1 MSLAFAWI
9 VFPVVLAALSFGCGL
24 LVEWASGLKLPGP
37 LVVAVGF
44 ALLVVAAN
52 LATATGLTA
61 SLAVPLV
68 IALAVAG
75 AGLGLPRGVPRPDG
89 WALTAAVGAFAVYAA
104 PIVLSGAATFAG
116 YITLDDTSTWL
127 ALTDRVMVNG
137 RTLSG
142 LDPSTYELV
151 LKDYFDSGYPVGAFM
166 PLGVGGVLTGEDIAW
181 LFQPT
186 IAFCGAILALS
197 IYSLTSAHVSSRAL
211 RALAA
216 FLGAQPALLFAYALW
231 SGIKEVAAA
240 AIIALV
246 VALVAATIE
255 RWSSWRALLPAAIAV
270 ASLFAILSPA
280 GAVWLIT
287 PALVAG
293 GVLARSGIRAVL
305 RSGIALA
312 VLVCLLS
319 MSSIAI
325 ALTFFRRASEDQI
338 TSNTEVANLG
348 HPLDVLQLLGIW
360 PVADFRNRPAD
371 LGITRV
377 LIGVVILVAAF
388 GLFVAW
394 RRRTWEMPLY
404 LATSLVGVLVVFG
417 LEIVGLSSPW
427 LNAKAM
433 AQGAPAIVAAAVVGA
448 ACLVEAGRRV
458 EGLVAVVLIAGG
470 VLWSNTLA
478 YGGAWLAP
486 RSQLAELER
495 IGERYAGQGPA
506 LMTDPH
512 EYGVR
517 HFLRRL
523 DPEGASAR
531 RRRLVSLRTG
541 GTLDTG
547 GYADLDAFALD
558 SVLVYR
564 TLVLRRSPV
573 GSRPPSSYRLASRG
587 HWFEVWQ
594 RDDAASRIVDHV
606 PFGSETNPAAS
617 PSCSEI
623 LAVAER
629 ARAAGG
635 RLATVI
641 RPAAVVSDLRASRH
655 PSSWAPGYRP
665 GSLVPV
671 AAGSALIDIKLPA
684 PARYGVWLQGS
695 IRDRARVLVDGHEV
709 GSARG
714 TLNYDP
720 LYIPFGDVE
729 LGAGRH
735 EVEVR
740 REETDV
746 RPGAGGA
753 PFPLGPLVLTAT
765 DAADAAVTVVE
776 PADAR
781 SLCGRS
787 LDWLEIIDP

>member
-1 MSLAFAWI
+1 MSFALAWV

-24 LVEWASGLKLPGP
+24 LVEWASGLRLPGT

-52 LATATGLTA
+52 LATATGPT
-61 SLAVPLV
+61 SPLAVPLV
-68 IALAVAG
+68 VALAVAG
-75 AGLGLPRGVPRPDG
+75 AGLGLARGVSRPDW

-116 YITLDDTSTWL
+116 FITLDDTSTWL
-127 ALTDRVMVNG
+127 ALTDRVMENG
-137 RTLSG
+137 RTVSG
-142 LDPSTYELV
+142 LEPSTYELV
-151 LKDYFDSGYPVGAFM
+151 LRDYFDGGYPVGAFM
-166 PLGVGGVLTGEDIAW
+166 PLGVGGALTGEDIAW

-197 IYSLTSAHVSSRAL
+197 IYSLTSRLVSSRTL
-211 RALAA
+211 RAAAA

-240 AIIALV
+240 AIIAVV

-293 GVLARSGIRAVL
+293 GVLARGGIRPVL
-305 RSGIALA
+305 QTGIALA
-312 VLVCLLS
+312 VLVALFSL
-319 MSSIAI
+319 SSIAI
-325 ALTFFRRASEDQI
+325 ALTFFQRASENEL
-338 TSNTEVANLG
+338 TSGDEVANLG
-348 HPLDVLQLLGIW
+348 HPLDTLQVFGIW
-360 PVADFRNRPAD
+360 PVADFRGRPAD
-371 LGITRV
+371 LGVTRV
-377 LIGVVILVAAF
+377 LIGVVIVVAAF
-388 GLFVAW
+388 GLVVAW
-394 RRRTWEMPLY
+394 RRRTWGMPLY

-433 AQGAPAIVAAAVVGA
+433 AQAAPAIVAGAVVGA
-448 ACLVEAGRRV
+448 ACLIQAGRRV
-458 EGLVAVVLIAGG
+458 EGVVAVVLIAGG

-478 YGGAWLAP
+478 YSGAWLAP
-486 RSQLAELER
+486 RSQMAELEE

-523 DPEGASAR
+523 DPEGPAAR

-564 TLVLRRSPV
+564 TLVLRRSPAE
-573 GSRPPSSYRLASRG
+573 SRPPSSYHPASRG
-587 HWFEVWQ
+587 RWFEVWQ
-594 RDDAASRIVDHV
+594 RDDAAFRIVDHV
-606 PFGSETNPAAS
+606 PLGSETNPAAS
-617 PSCSEI
+617 PPCSEI
-623 LAVAER
+623 LAVAGR

-641 RPAAVVSDLRASRH
+641 RPATVVSDLRQSRH
-655 PSSWAPGYRP
+655 PSSWAPGYRQ
-665 GSLVPV
+665 GSLVPL
-671 AAGSALIDIKLPA
+671 AAGSALIEVQVPA
-684 PARYGVWLQGS
+684 PGRYGVWLQGS
-695 IRDRARVLVDGHEV
+695 IRDRARVLVDGREI

-714 TLNYDP
+714 TLNVDP

-729 LGAGRH
+729 LGAGTH

-740 REETDV
+740 HEETDL
-746 RPGAGGA
+746 RPGGNGA
-753 PFPLGPLVLTAT
+753 PFPLGPLALTAT
-765 DAADAAVTVVE
+765 EAADAAVTVVE

-787 LDWLEIIDP
+787 LDWLEIVGP